1 MVCIEGDS
9 AFGFSG
15 MEMETMVRYW
25 FHDFFY
31 KFLYKYILIS
41 RLFLSLI
48 FKRYQLPI
56 IVIIVNNNG
65 IYGGLD
71 KELFEDICEVTLKK
85 KSTFSIENN

>member
-25 FHDFFY
+25 FHEFFS
-31 KFLYKYILIS
+31 KVSFTKKYFNFTS
-41 RLFLSLI
+41 FFLI

-71 KELFEDICEVTLKK
+71 KELFEDICEVNLKK
-85 KSTFSIENN
+85 LHSA